1 MPPNVK
7 YIVKRGEKDTVA
19 QFLKNTK
26 RWTCFYG
33 IAGAGKTTFV
43 GNIEKYL
50 PKESVV
56 ILYDCYGGGTFLQPD
71 QPRHNKEIAI
81 RQICNMLALKCK
93 TELLLGTINE
103 EYLWWDALKKRLI
116 QASELVCGKI
126 PRLWWWLL
134 LMLQIIVCLL
144 QIQ

>member
-1 MPPNVK
+1 MCYNNYNVK

-50 PKESVV
+50 PKSQLSFCMIVMGEELFYNQISPGIIKKLPYDKYV
-56 ILYDCYGGGTFLQPD
+56 IC
-71 QPRHNKEIAI
+71 
-81 RQICNMLALKCK
+81 
-93 TELLLGTINE
+93 
-103 EYLWWDALKKRLI
+103 
-116 QASELVCGKI
+116 
-126 PRLWWWLL
+126 
-134 LMLQIIVCLL
+134 
-144 QIQ
+144 